1 MGGGGHNAFIW
12 GIGNHCKLIIRG
24 CLFIFESEKIQKQ
37 KMNFEIKIAKISNL
51 WKNPKICYARVSLI
65 MNPNG
70 FVDIDC

>member
-1 MGGGGHNAFIW
+1 FVW
-12 GIGNHCKLIIRG
+12 GIGNHYKSITRG
-24 CLFIFESEKIQKQ
+24 CLFILKVKKNTKV